1 MRKLRTAELHRKSAE
16 EMKTAA
22 RLPVTVVLDNV
33 RSAYNVGSV
42 FRTCDAFAAEKIFL
56 CGITAVPP
64 NRELMKTALGST
76 GSVPWEYRHS
86 ADEAVAEL
94 KASGYRIVLIE
105 QTDQSVSLEEFVPGA
120 RDKHALVFGNEVD
133 GVSDSLQPLADLAM
147 EIPQFGAKHSFNISV
162 SAGIV
167 LWDFYRKLSKLRT

>member
-1 MRKLRTAELHRKSAE
+1 
-16 EMKTAA
+16 MKTAV
-22 RLPVTVVLDNV
+22 RLPAVVVLDNV

-56 CGITAVPP
+56 CGITAAPP

-76 GSVPWEYRHS
+76 ESVPWEYRKS
-86 ADEAVAEL
+86 VDDAVLEL
-94 KASGYRIVLIE
+94 KTSGYRIVLIE
-105 QTDQSVSLEEFVPGA
+105 QTDESIPLEKFLPVA
-120 RDKHALVFGNEVD
+120 NHKHALVFGNEVD
-133 GVSDSLQPLADLAM
+133 GVSDLLLPLADIAI

-167 LWDFYRKLSKLRT
+167 LWDLYSKLRS

>member
-1 MRKLRTAELHRKSAE
+1 MQRKSAE
-16 EMKTAA
+16 EMKTAV
-22 RLPVTVVLDNV
+22 RLPAVVVLDNV

-42 FRTCDAFAAEKIFL
+42 YRTCDAFAAEKIFL
-56 CGITAVPP
+56 CGITAAPP

-76 GSVPWEYRHS
+76 ESVPWEYRKS
-86 ADEAVAEL
+86 VYDAVLEL

-105 QTDQSVSLEEFVPGA
+105 QTDESISLEKFRPDA
-120 RDKHALVFGNEVD
+120 NQKYALVFGNEVE
-133 GVSDSLQPLADLAM
+133 GVSESLLPIADLAI

-167 LWDFYRKLSKLRT
+167 LWDLYKKLRS